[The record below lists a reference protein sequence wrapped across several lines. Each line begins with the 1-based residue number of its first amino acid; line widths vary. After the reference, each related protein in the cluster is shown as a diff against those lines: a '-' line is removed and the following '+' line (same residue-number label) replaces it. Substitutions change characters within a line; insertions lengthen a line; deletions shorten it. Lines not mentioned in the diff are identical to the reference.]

1 MSKLRVI
8 KPLMI
13 TPAMLVSSDAATES
27 VAAWAAGTTYGA
39 GEAHRVIDDNI
50 IWQSLQ
56 AANTGHKPADSP
68 TWWEEVSATNPW
80 RMFDLSSSSQT
91 TRANTLTVKLRPGT
105 VVTALA
111 AVGLQGVT
119 VIRVRMVSDAYGLVS
134 EQEIVRRRL
143 PFGRGF
149 WHWCYGRRSE
159 PLTSYI
165 TSLPSFVDA
174 EITIEFEGGSD
185 LGVGTL
191 LLGTVSTWG
200 LGVRTGMSLDLQS
213 YSTKRRDEWGAVK
226 LVRRIPSD
234 GQKIPMVLSRAETVQ
249 FYRFVASLDGLPALW
264 ITDVDAVYGFYESF
278 NVLIAYATASEA
290 QLNIQGFT

>member
-1 MSKLRVI
+1 MSGLRVI
-8 KPLMI
+8 KPLAI
-13 TPAMLVSSDAATES
+13 TPAMLVSSDAVTES
-27 VAAWAAGTTYGA
+27 VPAWAIGTTYGA

-56 AANTGHKPADSP
+56 AANTAQRPADSP
-68 TWWEEVSATNPW
+68 TWWVAVSATNPW

-91 TRANTLTVKLRPGT
+91 KRANTLTVKLRPGT
-105 VVTALA
+105 IVTALA
-111 AVGLQGVT
+111 AVGMQGVSLL
-119 VIRVRMVSDAYGLVS
+119 RVRMVSDVYGLVS

-165 TSLPSFVDA
+165 TSLPSFLDA
-174 EITIEFEGGSD
+174 EITIEFEGSSE

-191 LLGTVSTWG
+191 LLGTVSSWG

-213 YSTKRRDEWGAVK
+213 FSTKKRDEWGAVK
-226 LVRRIPSD
+226 LVRRLTSD
-234 GQKIPMVLSRAETVQ
+234 TQKIPMVLSRAETVQ

-264 ITDVDAVYGFYESF
+264 ITDVDAIYGFHESF
-278 NVLIAYATASEA
+278 NVLIAYSSASEA
-290 QLNIQGFT
+290 QLTIQGFA

>member
-1 MSKLRVI
+1 MSGLRVI
-8 KPLMI
+8 KPLAI
-13 TPAMLVSSDAATES
+13 TPAMLVSSDAAVES
-27 VAAWAAGTTYGA
+27 VPAWAVGTTYGA
-39 GEAHRVIDDNI
+39 GESHRVIDDNK

-68 TWWEEVSATNPW
+68 TWWEVVSATNPW
-80 RMFDLSSSSQT
+80 RMFDLSSNSQT
-91 TRANTLTVKLRPGT
+91 QRDNTLTVKLRPGT
-105 VVTALA
+105 IVTALA
-111 AVGLQGVT
+111 AVGLQGVS

-174 EITIEFEGGSD
+174 EITIEFEGSSE

-213 YSTKRRDEWGAVK
+213 FSTKDRDKWGATK

-234 GQKIPMVLSRAETVQ
+234 GQKIPMVLSRAETVP
-249 FYRFVASLDGLPALW
+249 FYRFIASLDGLPALW
-264 ITDVDAVYGFYESF
+264 ITEVEAVYGFHEAF
-278 NVLIAYATASEA
+278 NVLIAYKNASEA
-290 QLNIQGFT
+290 QLTIQGFA